1 MYYTDKR
8 GDAVNQPVICNA
20 FGLVVE
26 NISQHKIS
34 PKYTIFEVQL
44 SRSRVDCRFFT
55 IRATSNRIGRV
66 GRIRISMKN
75 GWRIG

>member
-1 MYYTDKR
+1 MKIYH
-8 GDAVNQPVICNA
+8 
-20 FGLVVE
+20 
-26 NISQHKIS
+26 NIRFHLKTI
-34 PKYTIFEVQL
+34 IFEIQL
-44 SRSRVDCRFFT
+44 SGSRVVCRFFT

>member
-1 MYYTDKR
+1 M
-8 GDAVNQPVICNA
+8 Q
-20 FGLVVE
+20 
-26 NISQHKIS
+26 KIS
-34 PKYTIFEVQL
+34 LLYAMLFGWLLKIFHNIRFHLKYTIFEVQL
-44 SRSRVDCRFFT
+44 SGSRVDCRFFT